1 MSEQIDLWRLVE
13 AAGLQF
19 QRHEQAS
26 RGWLWAL
33 PGMDWSGP
41 YDTKE
46 EALTHALRWLVE
58 HAREEH
64 ATELAAGEWLHEHDS
79 LHAQFH
85 AAHDSGNLR
94 GNAATGRRSERDRS
108 QRSVS
113 GVPVT
118 GAQRRTAVSPVQGAC
133 VATVEPMCRTVEYSR
148 ERACASVDDHHRSG
162 VSGERPPR
170 PG

>member
-19 QRHEQAS
+19 QQHEQAS

-64 ATELAAGEWLHEHDS
+64 ATELAAGECND
-79 LHAQFH
+79 ADFRVYQ
-85 AAHDSGNLR
+85 AIK
-94 GNAATGRRSERDRS
+94 RRVAELLQLKSR
-108 QRSVS
+108 
-113 GVPVT
+113 
-118 GAQRRTAVSPVQGAC
+118 AV
-133 VATVEPMCRTVEYSR
+133 
-148 ERACASVDDHHRSG
+148 
-162 VSGERPPR
+162 
-170 PG
+170 